1 MKSLTDFQKLKR
13 YIMEDDIHIYNETP
27 TSFSYI
33 DYRSKD
39 NSGTIK
45 LENGVLVA
53 YDTNNK
59 KVNSWK
65 SFDEYKNETFSEI

>member
-1 MKSLTDFQKLKR
+1 
-13 YIMEDDIHIYNETP
+13 MEDDIHIYNETP
-27 TSFSYI
+27 TSF

-53 YDTNNK
+53 YDTNNHLK
-59 KVNSWK
+59 ML
-65 SFDEYKNETFSEI
+65 I